1 MCFRKAV
8 LTVSSSQVEKES
20 EGRLETGRPLIRKR
34 RQWLKWD
41 RGSGDE
47 GEEEDVTG
55 VELMGQLDRLGRKGK
70 EGVKDTIC
78 PGSYLDKRADASS
91 MNRERAHT

>member
-8 LTVSSSQVEKES
+8 LTASSSQIEKES
-20 EGRLETGRPLIRKR
+20 EGRLETGRPLIRER
-34 RQWLKWD
+34 WQWLKWD

-55 VELMGQLDRLGRKGK
+55 VELMGQLDSLGRCQGHRLSRFLPGQKGR
-70 EGVKDTIC
+70 C
-78 PGSYLDKRADASS
+78 
-91 MNRERAHT
+91 